1 MCGYKIWSLTLGEE
15 NRLRDLVK
23 KKYVQY
29 VQEYSCKWI
38 KTLMNN
44 NTEPQHAQYNKR
56 VQNDK
61 STMLFIEEVRKVSCG
76 STHGRNIHLQFIK
89 GNEMLQI

>member
-1 MCGYKIWSLTLGEE
+1 
-15 NRLRDLVK
+15 
-23 KKYVQY
+23 
-29 VQEYSCKWI
+29 
-38 KTLMNN
+38 MNN